1 MSEEY
6 GVNMNGRPLH
16 LRHSGRAAAVVI
28 GALALAAGA
37 ASASATTVSG
47 APKKLPPGTL
57 RGPIDRLQ
65 QYPKLSLATS
75 EQRAAAVRL
84 LEATRRA
91 TSAWREQRAAA
102 AAGFKMR
109 LAPRRSGDE
118 SVHWFH
124 SENHRFLQ
132 DNRYIDPQHVETLI
146 YANAPRRSLVL
157 IGVMFALRR
166 GMHGPSLGGPITR
179 WHTHW
184 VCARGKRRGVAA
196 RPDGSCPPGTKGR
209 QGSEMLHI
217 WFTRDLRSAY
227 AIHAPEPEL
236 CVAGLLPKDYCHRAG
251 HHGSHHH

>member
-1 MSEEY
+1 
-6 GVNMNGRPLH
+6 MNRWPLQ
-16 LRHSGRAAAVVI
+16 LRRSGYRAAVHV
-28 GALALAAGA
+28 GAIALAAGTCLA
-37 ASASATTVSG
+37 FATTVSG

-75 EQRAAAVRL
+75 SQREAAVRL
-84 LEATRRA
+84 LEATRGA
-91 TSAWREQRAAA
+91 AGPWRDPHAAA
-102 AAGFKMR
+102 AAGFSMR
-109 LAPRRSGDE
+109 LAPRRPGDQ

-132 DNRYIDPQHVETLI
+132 DDRYLDPQHVETLI
-146 YANAPRRSLVL
+146 YANAPGHSLVL

-166 GMHGPSLGGPITR
+166 GMHGLSLGGPITR

-184 VCARGKRRGVAA
+184 VCARGKRRGIAP
-196 RPDGSCPPGTKGR
+196 RPDGSCPRGTKGR

-236 CVAGLLPKDYCHRAG
+236 CVARLLPRGYCRRAG

>member
-1 MSEEY
+1 MDR
-6 GVNMNGRPLH
+6 RPLP
-16 LRHSGRAAAVVI
+16 LRHSGRRAVAVFGACLVAAAI
-28 GALALAAGA
+28 SS
-37 ASASATTVSG
+37 SAFTATATG
-47 APKKLPPGTL
+47 QKKKLPAGTL

-65 QYPKLSLATS
+65 QYPTLSLATA

-91 TSAWREQRAAA
+91 TREWRNPKAAA
-102 AAGFKMR
+102 AAGFRMT
-109 LAPRRSGDE
+109 LAPRLAVDR

-124 SENHRFLQ
+124 SENHHFLQ
-132 DNRYIDPQHVETLI
+132 DDRYVDPQHVETLI
-146 YANAPRRSLVL
+146 YANAPGRPLVL

-184 VCARGKRRGVAA
+184 VCARGKHRGLAP

-227 AIHAPEPEL
+227 AVHAPEPEL
-236 CVAGLLPKDYCHRAG
+236 CVAGLLPSGYCRHAG
-251 HHGSHHH
+251 HHGSHH

>member
-1 MSEEY
+1 M
-6 GVNMNGRPLH
+6 GGRPRRAVVL
-16 LRHSGRAAAVVI
+16 AAAFAVAV
-28 GALALAAGA
+28 GVS
-37 ASASATTVSG
+37 SAFSTTVSA
-47 APKKLPPGTL
+47 APKNKLPPGTL

-65 QYPKLSLATS
+65 QYPTLSLATS

-91 TSAWREQRAAA
+91 TRKWRDPRAAA
-102 AAGFKMR
+102 AAGFRMT
-109 LAPRRSGDE
+109 LAPRLAVDH

-132 DNRYIDPQHVETLI
+132 DDRYVDPEHVETLI
-146 YANAPRRSLVL
+146 YANAPGRSLVL

-184 VCARGKRRGVAA
+184 VCARGKHRGLAP

-227 AIHAPEPEL
+227 AVHAPEPEL
-236 CVAGLLPKDYCHRAG
+236 CVAGLLPSGYCRHAG
-251 HHGSHHH
+251 HHGSHH